1 MFLITGCV
9 VQAAADKAK
18 KVTDQKQKDLAQ
30 VQDDSEEDSD
40 EDSDDDDRPMTGVAE
55 KSKRDE
61 EAREARKI
69 ALIKKANELLKKQKK
84 NLVDAAQEAVNVK
97 VAVKKPSS
105 KTSHRPSTKPPA
117 NQKGKVSAVPKKGSA
132 KRSTTEPIS
141 TKKASKKVPAKRSA
155 TEPVSP
161 KKAPKRQKTA
171 TSPGDQRSRLTTPN
185 PAAKNTDV
193 AKGTKLQ
200 IRWGNSLYNATVTKV
215 LGDGFVSVCTKDED
229 PSIAKA
235 KFKIVRLTEEQA
247 KSNNKHGFTNKKANA
262 GFEVAGVH
270 DD

>member
-1 MFLITGCV
+1 MSR
-9 VQAAADKAK
+9 KSRK
-18 KVTDQKQKDLAQ
+18 KM
-30 VQDDSEEDSD
+30 SYS
-40 EDSDDDDRPMTGVAE
+40 
-55 KSKRDE
+55 
-61 EAREARKI
+61 
-69 ALIKKANELLKKQKK
+69 KKQMKK
-84 NLVDAAQEAVNVK
+84 NLVEAAQEAVTVE
-97 VAVKKPSS
+97 VPAKPSS
-105 KTSHRPSTKPPA
+105 RSSHRPIAKPPA
-117 NQKGKVSAVPKKGSA
+117 NQRGGVVPKKVPA
-132 KRSTTEPIS
+132 KRSTTEPVS

-171 TSPGDQRSRLTTPN
+171 TSPGDQRSRLTTLN

-247 KSNNKHGFTNKKANA
+247 KSSNKHGFTNKKASA
-262 GFEVAGVH
+262 GFEVAGAH